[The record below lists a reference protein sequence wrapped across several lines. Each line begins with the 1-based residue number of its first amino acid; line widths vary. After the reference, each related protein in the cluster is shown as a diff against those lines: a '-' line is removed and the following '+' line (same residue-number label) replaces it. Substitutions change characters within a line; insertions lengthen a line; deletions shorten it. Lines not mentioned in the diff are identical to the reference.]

1 VRESDATRVSVLV
14 AVSERPVPLDRLYQE
29 YATALREAGWTFEFI
44 VALASCHATQA
55 APLRTLRA
63 AGEPVRVL
71 EVAQNQGEATLL
83 RLAASRARGDILLA
97 IPAYWR
103 VQPESVPAL
112 LSALENGGDMV
123 VARRWPRVDSW
134 VNQLQNRVFHSLL
147 RSLTGSHLHD
157 LACGVRAFRPY
168 VLDEVPLYGDF
179 NRFFPLLAHRA
190 GFRVDELP
198 LPQHGNDASPR
209 VYSPGIYL
217 RRFLDLLG
225 MFFLLR
231 FLHKPLRFFGMIG
244 NLLAMV
250 GAAILAVMAVQRL
263 GGQGIADRPL
273 LLLGVLLLALGVQAV
288 ALGLIGEIIVFLSAH
303 DTPSYRL
310 AGDQEPGPEETT
322 TANVEASSSGRRP
335 TEPVPPAAL
344 QKAPDTEGG
353 ARR

>member
-1 VRESDATRVSVLV
+1 VRESDRPRVSVLV
-14 AVSERPVPLDRLYQE
+14 VVSERPVPLDRLYQA
-29 YATALREAGWTFEFI
+29 YAAALRGAGWTFEFI

-55 APLRTLRA
+55 APLRSLRA

-83 RLAASRARGDILLA
+83 RLAASRARGDILLSV
-97 IPAYWR
+97 PAYWR
-103 VQPESVPAL
+103 VEPESVPAL
-112 LSALENGGDMV
+112 LGALEDGVDMV
-123 VARRWPRVDSW
+123 VARRWPRADSW
-134 VNQLQNRVFHSLL
+134 VNRLQNRVFHGLL
-147 RSLTGSHLHD
+147 HSLTGSHLHD
-157 LACGVRAFRPY
+157 LACGVRAFWPH

-179 NRFFPLLAHRA
+179 NRFFPLLTQRA

-198 LPQHGNDASPR
+198 LPQHGDDVSPR

-217 RRFLDLLG
+217 RRLLDLLG

-231 FLHKPLRFFGMIG
+231 FIQKPLRFFGIMG
-244 NLLAMV
+244 SLLAMTGTV
-250 GAAILAVMAVQRL
+250 ILAVMAVQRL

-310 AGDQEPGPEETT
+310 APDQEPAAEEAT
-322 TANVEASSSGRRP
+322 TANIEASGSGRRP
-335 TEPVPPAAL
+335 AQPVRTPYV
-344 QKAPDTEGG
+344 G
-353 ARR
+353 